1 MMTVARNGTGERT
14 VCYTCSYVPEEII
27 LAAGLIPRRVIPEAR
42 PSEADAYMHP
52 NTCYYVKSLLASG
65 LAQAGAGTDAIVFA
79 NSCDA
84 MRRLNDVWREYVEA
98 VPALFLDVPKK
109 KDPASIEFFASE
121 LRRFADN
128 LEEAFPGAMVTDQS
142 LGEAIGVCNHVRL
155 LMDQV
160 FMLLGDAGS
169 GISGVS
175 VLELCLE
182 GARSHPTAFA
192 ERLEQFLS
200 DSKRGEISNGGP
212 RIVLTAN
219 VIHRPD
225 LITLIEHLGG
235 RVVALDSC
243 IGARHYETLVNVDSV
258 DPMLA
263 LAERTLGKASCARM
277 EGMEERFQRL
287 KRLASD
293 TGANGIIYSTL
304 KFCDMYLYEE
314 PLMRMN
320 CEDAGLSFLFLE
332 NDYEWTGLEQMK
344 TRVEAFLAMIDERG
358 AI

>member
-1 MMTVARNGTGERT
+1 MNTVAGNRTGGRT
-14 VCYTCSYVPEEII
+14 VSYTCSYVPEEII
-27 LAAGLIPRRVIPEAR
+27 LAAGLVPKRAIPEAR

-65 LAQAGAGTDAIVFA
+65 LAEAGAGADCIVFA

-98 VPALFLDVPKK
+98 VPAFFIDVPKK
-109 KDPASIEFFASE
+109 RDPASIEFFASE

-128 LEEAFPGAMVTDQS
+128 LEETFPGARVTDQS
-142 LGEAIGVCNHVRL
+142 LGEAIGVCNRVRL

-160 FMLLGDAGS
+160 FGFLGDADS
-169 GISGVS
+169 GISGLS

-182 GARSHPTAFA
+182 GARSHPAAFA
-192 ERLEQFLS
+192 ERLEKFLS
-200 DSKRGEISNGGP
+200 NSKGGKASNGGP

-225 LITLIEHLGG
+225 LITLVEDLGG
-235 RVVALDSC
+235 HVVALDSC
-243 IGARHYETLVNVDSV
+243 IGARHYETLVNADSK

-287 KRLASD
+287 KKLASD
-293 TGANGIIYSTL
+293 TGANGVIYSTL
-304 KFCDMYLYEE
+304 KSCDMYLYEE

-344 TRVEAFLAMIDERG
+344 TRVEAFLAMIGERG

>member
-1 MMTVARNGTGERT
+1 MSTSGKEGTGART
-14 VCYTCSYVPEEII
+14 VSYTCSYVPEEII
-27 LAAGLIPRRVIPEAR
+27 LAAGLVPRRVIPEAR

-65 LAQAGAGTDAIVFA
+65 LAEAGSGADAIVFA

-84 MRRLNDVWREYVEA
+84 MRRLNDVWKEYVGA
-98 VPALFLDVPKK
+98 VPALFVDVPKK

-121 LRRFADN
+121 LRRFAVK
-128 LEEAFPGAMVTDQS
+128 LEEAFPGSRVTDES
-142 LGEAIGVCNHVRL
+142 MGEAIDVCNNVRL
-155 LMDQV
+155 LMDEV
-160 FMLLGDAGS
+160 FRLQGDANA
-169 GISGVS
+169 GISGLS

-182 GARSHPTAFA
+182 GASSHPAAFA
-192 ERLEQFLS
+192 ERLKKFLS
-200 DSKRGEISNGGP
+200 ESNKGKASGGGP

-219 VIHRPD
+219 VIYRPD
-225 LITLIEHLGG
+225 LIALIEDLGG
-235 RVVALDSC
+235 RVVVLDSC
-243 IGARHYETLVNVDSV
+243 IGTRHYETLVNPDAK
-258 DPMLA
+258 DRMLA

-287 KRLASD
+287 KRVAS
-293 TGANGIIYSTL
+293 GAGADGIIYSTL

-320 CEDAGLSFLFLE
+320 CEDAGLSFLSLE

-344 TRVEAFLAMIDERG
+344 TRVEAFLAMVGERG
-358 AI
+358 VT

>member
-1 MMTVARNGTGERT
+1 MD
-14 VCYTCSYVPEEII
+14 
-27 LAAGLIPRRVIPEAR
+27 RVF
-42 PSEADAYMHP
+42 
-52 NTCYYVKSLLASG
+52 G
-65 LAQAGAGTDAIVFA
+65 
-79 NSCDA
+79 
-84 MRRLNDVWREYVEA
+84 
-98 VPALFLDVPKK
+98 
-109 KDPASIEFFASE
+109 
-121 LRRFADN
+121 
-128 LEEAFPGAMVTDQS
+128 
-142 LGEAIGVCNHVRL
+142 
-155 LMDQV
+155 
-160 FMLLGDAGS
+160 LLGDADS
-169 GISGVS
+169 GISGMS

-182 GARSHPTAFA
+182 GTRSHPAAF
-192 ERLEQFLS
+192 EGTLEKFLS
-200 DSKRGEISNGGP
+200 DSKKGKASNGGP
-212 RIVLTAN
+212 RILLTAN

-225 LITLIEHLGG
+225 LITLVEDLGG
-235 RVVALDSC
+235 HVVALDSC
-243 IGARHYETLVNVDSV
+243 IGARHYETLVKADSK

-344 TRVEAFLAMIDERG
+344 TRVEAFLAMIGERG

>member
-1 MMTVARNGTGERT
+1 MTTSGKEETGAR
-14 VCYTCSYVPEEII
+14 VVSYTCSYVPEEII
-27 LAAGLIPRRVIPEAR
+27 LAAGLDPRRVIPEAR

-52 NTCYYVKSLLASG
+52 NTCYYVKSLLAWG
-65 LAQAGAGTDAIVFA
+65 LAEAGSGTDAIVFA
-79 NSCDA
+79 NSCDG
-84 MRRLNDVWREYVEA
+84 MRRLNDVWKEYVEA
-98 VPALFLDVPKK
+98 VPAFFIDVPKK
-109 KDPASIEFFASE
+109 RDPASIEFFASE

-128 LEEAFPGAMVTDQS
+128 LEEAFPDSRVTDES
-142 LGEAIGVCNHVRL
+142 LGEAIDMCNNVRL
-155 LMDQV
+155 LMDEV
-160 FMLLGDAGS
+160 FRLQGDANS
-169 GISGVS
+169 GISGLS

-182 GARSHPTAFA
+182 GARSHPAAFA
-192 ERLEQFLS
+192 EGLTKFLS
-200 DSKRGEISNGGP
+200 DPKPGRASDGGP

-219 VIHRPD
+219 VMHRPD
-225 LITLIEHLGG
+225 LIRLIEDLGG

-243 IGARHYETLVNVDSV
+243 IGARHYETLVNPDSK
-258 DPMLA
+258 DPILA

-293 TGANGIIYSTL
+293 AGADGIIYSTL

-314 PLMRMN
+314 PLMRIN

-344 TRVEAFLAMIDERG
+344 TRVEAFLAMVGERG
-358 AI
+358 SI